1 LANQK
6 MIRIFKYKKL
16 IKEKKM
22 KKVFLAL
29 AIMAAL
35 TTISC
40 KQSEPTAA
48 TVLDSVAVQVDSVQ
62 VDTVQ
67 VDTVKTD
74 SVKK

>member
-1 LANQK
+1 
-6 MIRIFKYKKL
+6 
-16 IKEKKM
+16 M

-29 AIMAAL
+29 AIITVL
-35 TTISC
+35 TTVSC
-40 KQSEPTAA
+40 KQSEPTA
-48 TVLDSVAVQVDSVQ
+48 TTTSDSVAVQ